1 MEGAHHHQQEV
12 RVCEAVKGIFIYT
25 ECVCEKTSEEKGTLF
40 LATEILHHPFYFH
53 GICCLF
59 VCGYMSIFFSQP
71 NSAYWPSVCLLG
83 LFFNLANFCL
93 SACNNK
99 TTVTTRNHTC
109 AHTHKL
115 TPHAMLPPG

>member
-40 LATEILHHPFYFH
+40 LASEILHHPFYFH

-59 VCGYMSIFFSQP
+59 VCGYMSIFFHSPILLIGLQ
-71 NSAYWPSVCLLG
+71 SVCWAYFSIWPISVYLP
-83 LFFNLANFCL
+83 
-93 SACNNK
+93 
-99 TTVTTRNHTC
+99 VTT
-109 AHTHKL
+109 KQPL
-115 TPHAMLPPG
+115 LPPGTTHAHTQCFPLGELEI